1 MVDPQ
6 TEARGCFGDG
16 FIASNSPEF
25 RNEEEPYAFAMAP
38 DSDDDR
44 PVGEL
49 TESDIEMLQ
58 RVFPDGRDPR
68 VHEFSDLSLSHQAN
82 AEGRDD
88 ELLDAPEAGPSM
100 MIEKGRVFKD
110 LTALKR
116 WLQHYAVL
124 RKRPYR
130 VLHSYE
136 KRRYTVVCDKD
147 NCAWRVCARIQKITA
162 KWKIT
167 KVVGPHTCAE
177 HELTMKHRQ
186 LTSTLIGKR
195 LMGILQSEPN
205 MKVRT
210 IMRIVENVFDGY
222 KITYGKAWRA
232 KQCVWKMI
240 YGDWESGYKQ
250 LPVLL
255 YAMKAVNPS
264 MHYEYIPKPNAWIDG
279 RQIFFRAFWCFPQ
292 CVDAFRH
299 CRPVFSIDGTFLLGK
314 YQGTLLIAISVDA
327 NNKLVPLA
335 FALVEKENK
344 DSWGWFLRLVR
355 IHVVGPDRKLV

>member
-1 MVDPQ
+1 VVDPQ
-6 TEARGCFGDG
+6 TVARGCFSDG

-25 RNEEEPYAFAMAP
+25 RNEEEPYAFAMAA

-100 MIEKGRVFKD
+100 MIENGRVFKD

-124 RKRPYR
+124 RKRSYR
-130 VLHSYE
+130 VIHSYE

-147 NCAWRVCARIQKITA
+147 NCAWRVCARIQKITT

-167 KVVGPHTCAE
+167 KVAGPHTCVE
-177 HELTMKHRQ
+177 HELTMKHCQ

-195 LMGILQSEPN
+195 LMGILQWEPN

-210 IMRIVENVFDGY
+210 IMRIMENVFDGY

-232 KQCVWKMI
+232 KQCAWKMI
-240 YGDWESGYKQ
+240 YGDWESGYEQ

-255 YAMKAVNPS
+255 NSMKAVNPG

-344 DSWGWFLRLVR
+344 DSWEWFL
-355 IHVVGPDRKLV
+355 